1 MCLNTR
7 DNSDIHV
14 FLGFE
19 KKMSGEK
26 QNLRFFHQTGKKYF
40 SGTNKVLCFFV
51 FFNFQ
56 EKIKIV
62 NET

>member
-7 DNSDIHV
+7 NNSDIHV

-40 SGTNKVLCFFV
+40 SGTNKVLWGFFL
-51 FFNFQ
+51 FSKEN
-56 EKIKIV
+56 K
-62 NET
+62 NC